1 MFTGIIQSL
10 GTVKEIKSANEK
22 ARMAVETGVGFR
34 DFQLG
39 ESIAVNGVC
48 LTVADF
54 KDDSFSVDMTTETL
68 NRTSFKKT
76 RPGAKVNLERSL
88 LPTEKISGHFV
99 MGHVDQ
105 VGSIVDIQ
113 HKKGEVLFRFEHS
126 KGLTP
131 FVIEKGSVAVDGI
144 SLTAFDCK
152 NDQFTVSIIPFTFEH
167 TNLHERK
174 TGDPV
179 NLECDMI
186 GKYVFKACETLLGQ
200 PSEGK
205 GITLDLLKQQGFVL
219 GNAK

>member
-1 MFTGIIQSL
+1 MVI
-10 GTVKEIKSANEK
+10 
-22 ARMAVETGVGFR
+22 ETGVEFR

-48 LTVADF
+48 LTVANF
-54 KDDSFSVDMTTETL
+54 SNDSFSVDMTTETL
-68 NRTSFKKT
+68 NRTSFNKI
-76 RPGAKVNLERSL
+76 RSGAKLNLERSL
-88 LPTEKISGHFV
+88 MPTEKISGHFV

-113 HKKGEVLFRFEHS
+113 HKKGEILFRFEHS
-126 KGLTP
+126 KGINP

-144 SLTAFDCK
+144 SLTVFDCR
-152 NDQFTVSIIPFTFEH
+152 DAQFTVSIIPFTFEH
-167 TNLHERK
+167 TNLHQRK

-200 PSEGK
+200 PGEGK
-205 GITLDLLKQQGFVL
+205 GITLDLLKQQGFAL
-219 GNAK
+219 GNTK